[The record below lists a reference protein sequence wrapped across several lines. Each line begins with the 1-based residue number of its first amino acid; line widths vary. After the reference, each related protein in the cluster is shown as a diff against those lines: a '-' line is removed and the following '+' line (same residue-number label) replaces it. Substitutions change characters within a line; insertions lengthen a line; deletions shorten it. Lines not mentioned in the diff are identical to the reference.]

1 MIKKVKIIHKNI
13 LFYLFIEIFIGI
25 YFGFYSFLLGP
36 FILSKGFNESFL
48 GVVTVT
54 QTISFALFAYIVGIL
69 SKYIKDKYIFASTG
83 ILCFISSIIYLFSND
98 KLSILL
104 AASIYAMGIS
114 AIVVIKPP
122 FLIKNSNGLD
132 TVKLFSFIFTYATF
146 MNLIGNYLSGKIIKL
161 YNFNTALYIMSILS
175 LLGSIPALFITSSK
189 NIEDNVNKKDK
200 LKINRKMKLILLYT
214 FCGAFAVGMIIPYY
228 TTYLIN
234 KMNYSTD
241 TAAFVNNF
249 NMLGNLLAMILSP
262 IIAKRIGEFKT
273 ITFAKLLSFP
283 FVLLFVLF
291 NTKLNFITLILCI
304 FFLIRSVLINITVP
318 LENIIFMNS
327 VNQEHQAKFN
337 SIVVLIGNIT
347 VSISSYLAGNI
358 ISYTKLSY
366 SLTFIISAVVFVI
379 QALVFIEFNK
389 IKEHQI

>member
-1 MIKKVKIIHKNI
+1 MIKKVKNINKNI
-13 LFYLFIEIFIGI
+13 LLYLLIELFIGI
-25 YFGFYSFLLGP
+25 YFGFYSFFIGP

-48 GVVTVT
+48 GIVTVT

-69 SKYIKDKYIFASTG
+69 SKHIKDKYIFASTG
-83 ILCFISSIIYLFSND
+83 ILCFVSSILYMFSNG
-98 KLSILL
+98 KLSILI

-122 FLIKNSNGLD
+122 FLIKNSNGFD

-146 MNLIGNYLSGKIIKL
+146 MNLLGNYFSGKIIKL
-161 YNFNTALYIMSILS
+161 YNFNTTLIIMAFLS
-175 LLGSIPALFITSSK
+175 LFASIPALFITSIKKSEDRSRK
-189 NIEDNVNKKDK
+189 NNK
-200 LKINRKMKLILLYT
+200 LKINKKMKFILLYT

-241 TAAFVNNF
+241 TAAFINNF
-249 NMLGNLLAMILSP
+249 NMLGNLLAMIISP
-262 IIAKRIGEFKT
+262 IISKKIGQLKT

-283 FVLLFVLF
+283 FVLLFVIL
-291 NTKLNFITLILCI
+291 NPTLNFVTFLLCL
-304 FFLIRSVLINITVP
+304 FFLIRSVLINVTVP
-318 LENIIFMNS
+318 IENIIFMNV
-327 VNQEHQAKFN
+327 VNEEHQAKFN

-358 ISYTKLSY
+358 ISYTKLGY
-366 SLTFIISAVVFVI
+366 SLTFIISATVFVM
-379 QALVFIEFNK
+379 QALVFIVFDK
-389 IKEHQI
+389 VKEST

>member
-48 GVVTVT
+48 GIVTVT
-54 QTISFALFAYIVGIL
+54 QTISFAVFAYIVGIL

-83 ILCFISSIIYLFSND
+83 ILCFLSSIIYLFSNG

-104 AASIYAMGIS
+104 AASLYAMGIS
-114 AIVVIKPP
+114 VIVVIKPP

-175 LLGSIPALFITSSK
+175 LLGSIPALFITSNKNTEENVSK
-189 NIEDNVNKKDK
+189 NNK

-249 NMLGNLLAMILSP
+249 NMIGSLLAMILSP

-291 NTKLNFITLILCI
+291 NTRLNFITFILCV

-358 ISYTKLSY
+358 ISYTKLGY
-366 SLTFIISAVVFVI
+366 SLTFIISSVVFVL
-379 QALVFIEFNK
+379 QALVFILFDNK
-389 IKEHQI
+389 IKS

>member
-1 MIKKVKIIHKNI
+1 MIKKVKNINKNI
-13 LFYLFIEIFIGI
+13 LLYLLIELFIGI
-25 YFGFYSFLLGP
+25 YFGFYSFFIGP

-48 GVVTVT
+48 GIVTVT

-69 SKYIKDKYIFASTG
+69 SKHIKDKYIFASTG
-83 ILCFISSIIYLFSND
+83 ILCFLSSILYLFSNG
-98 KLSILL
+98 KLSILI

-122 FLIKNSNGLD
+122 FLIKNSNGFD

-146 MNLIGNYLSGKIIKL
+146 MNLLGNYFSGKIIKL
-161 YNFNTALYIMSILS
+161 YSFNTTLNIMCFLS
-175 LLGSIPALFITSSK
+175 LFASIPALFITSIKKSNDNSRK
-189 NIEDNVNKKDK
+189 NNK
-200 LKINRKMKLILLYT
+200 LKINKKMKFILLYT

-241 TAAFVNNF
+241 TAAFINNF
-249 NMLGNLLAMILSP
+249 NMLGNLLAMIISP
-262 IIAKRIGEFKT
+262 IIAKKIGQLKT

-283 FVLLFVLF
+283 FVLLFVIL
-291 NTKLNFITLILCI
+291 NPKLNFITFLLCL
-304 FFLIRSVLINITVP
+304 FFLIRSVLINVTVP
-318 LENIIFMNS
+318 IENIIFMNA
-327 VNQEHQAKFN
+327 VNEEHQAKFN

-358 ISYTKLSY
+358 ISYTKLGY
-366 SLTFIISAVVFVI
+366 SLTFIISATVFVL
-379 QALVFIEFNK
+379 QALVFIVFDK
-389 IKEHQI
+389 VKEST

>member
-1 MIKKVKIIHKNI
+1 MIKKVKNINKNI
-13 LFYLFIEIFIGI
+13 LLYLLIELFIGI
-25 YFGFYSFLLGP
+25 YFGFYSFFIGP

-48 GVVTVT
+48 GIVTVT

-69 SKYIKDKYIFASTG
+69 SRHIKDKYIFASTG
-83 ILCFISSIIYLFSND
+83 ILCFISSILYLFSNG
-98 KLSILL
+98 KLSILI

-122 FLIKNSNGLD
+122 FLIKNNNGFD

-146 MNLIGNYLSGKIIKL
+146 MNLLGNYFSGKIIKL
-161 YNFNTALYIMSILS
+161 YSFNTTLSIMCFLS
-175 LLGSIPALFITSSK
+175 LFAFIPALFITSIKKSDEMSRK
-189 NIEDNVNKKDK
+189 NNK
-200 LKINRKMKLILLYT
+200 LKITKKMKFILLYT

-249 NMLGNLLAMILSP
+249 NMLGNLLAMIISP
-262 IIAKRIGEFKT
+262 IIAKKIGQLKT

-283 FVLLFVLF
+283 FVLLFVIL
-291 NTKLNFITLILCI
+291 NPKLNFITFLLCL
-304 FFLIRSVLINITVP
+304 FFLIRSVLINVTVP
-318 LENIIFMNS
+318 IENIIFMNS
-327 VNQEHQAKFN
+327 VNEEHQAKFN

-358 ISYTKLSY
+358 ISYTKLGY
-366 SLTFIISAVVFVI
+366 SLTFIISATVFVL
-379 QALVFIEFNK
+379 QALVFIVFDK
-389 IKEHQI
+389 VKEST

>member
-83 ILCFISSIIYLFSND
+83 ILCFISSIIYIFSNG
-98 KLSILL
+98 KLSILF

-122 FLIKNSNGLD
+122 FLIKNSKGLD
-132 TVKLFSFIFTYATF
+132 TVKLFSFIFIYATF
-146 MNLIGNYLSGKIIKL
+146 MNLIGNFLSGKIIKL

-175 LLGSIPALFITSSK
+175 LLGSIPALFITSNKNTEKNVSK
-189 NIEDNVNKKDK
+189 NNK

>member
-83 ILCFISSIIYLFSND
+83 ILCFLSSIIYLFSNG

-104 AASIYAMGIS
+104 AASLYAMGIS
-114 AIVVIKPP
+114 VIVVIKPP

-161 YNFNTALYIMSILS
+161 YNFNKALYIMSILS

-249 NMLGNLLAMILSP
+249 NMIGSLLAMILSP

-291 NTKLNFITLILCI
+291 NTRLNFITFILCV

-358 ISYTKLSY
+358 ISYTKLGY
-366 SLTFIISAVVFVI
+366 SLTFIISSVVFVL
-379 QALVFIEFNK
+379 QALVYVGFNK
-389 IKEHQI
+389 VKEHQI